1 MKTSYRTAAGIS
13 IPENIGKPAFR
24 ALQAEGFLTLHD
36 VSRVSEAA
44 LLELHGVGPKAI
56 RLLKTALEQQ
66 GLSFA
71 ADGDGDEDGG

>member
-1 MKTSYRTAAGIS
+1 MKTSYRTAPGIA
-13 IPENIGKPAFR
+13 IPESIGKPAFR

-44 LLELHGVGPKAI
+44 LLELHGVGPKAVRI
-56 RLLKTALEQQ
+56 LKASLEQQ

-71 ADGDGDEDGG
+71 DDGDEDDE